1 MKAVCYCRVASQEEL
16 NEDQQR
22 ALVKKETEN
31 RTEIKTVF
39 HFADGTS
46 KVLSPSEIKGIFE
59 SFLRGERFIHIDK
72 PKKEFDYVGKLR
84 YMEDDDVESNHI
96 CKKHL

>member
-1 MKAVCYCRVASQEEL
+1 MKAACYCRVGSREQL
-16 NEDQQR
+16 NEDEQR

-39 HFADGTS
+39 HFSDGTS
-46 KVLSPSEIKGIFE
+46 KVLSPSEIKGIIE

-84 YMEDDDVESNHI
+84 TMEVDDGESNHI

>member
-1 MKAVCYCRVASQEEL
+1 MKTAYYFRVASQEQL
-16 NEDQQR
+16 NENEQR
-22 ALVKKETEN
+22 ALVKKEAEN

-59 SFLRGERFIHIDK
+59 SFLRGDRLIHIDK

-84 YMEDDDVESNHI
+84 YMEVNNGESNHI